1 MAKNKIMQKILSKRL
16 QICFA
21 VFFFLSFY
29 NTSLAQRVT
38 REQLKD
44 TLLPSFSA
52 YRDNYFITGVPL
64 QNDISKTTADA
75 KYQISFKQLITRHV
89 LPFQTQLFLTYTQKS
104 FWNIYEFSSPFQD
117 VNFNPGIGLASGIY
131 NRNDELMGIAEFKL
145 EHESNGREGEAS
157 RSWNS
162 LNLVYNARLNNRT
175 VLSVRGWLP
184 FSYSDNRDL
193 MDYIGY
199 GELNLSY
206 DLAPKWNLEVAARKG
221 AQWDWKGNLRSRLF
235 YRISKST
242 NQHLMLE
249 WYVGNAESL
258 IDYHEYENMIRI
270 GYAIKSPDLN
280 LLRGKK
286 NKPISD

>member
-1 MAKNKIMQKILSKRL
+1 MQMTITRL
-16 QICFA
+16 QIAFV
-21 VFFFLSFY
+21 VFFLFSFS
-29 NTSLAQRVT
+29 NASHAQRVT

-44 TLLPSFSA
+44 TILPSFSA

-64 QNDISKTTADA
+64 QNSISKTTADA
-75 KYQISFKQLITRHV
+75 KYQISFKQLITRHL
-89 LPFQTQLFLTYTQKS
+89 LPFETQLFLTYTQKS

-117 VNFNPGIGLASGIY
+117 VNFNPGIGLSSGIY
-131 NRNDELMGIAEFKL
+131 NGNNELTGITEFKL
-145 EHESNGREGEAS
+145 EHESNGRDGEAS

-162 LNLVYNARLNNRT
+162 VILAYHARLNDRT
-175 VLSVRGWLP
+175 ILSARGWIP

-193 MDYIGY
+193 IDYVGY

-206 DLAPKWNLEVAARKG
+206 DLAPNWNLEVSARKG
-221 AQWDWKGNLRSRLF
+221 PEWDWKGNVRSRVF

-258 IDYHEYENMIRI
+258 IDFHEYENMIRI

-286 NKPISD
+286 NKPVTE

>member
-1 MAKNKIMQKILSKRL
+1 MQKNIFNRL

-21 VFFFLSFY
+21 VFFFLTFY
-29 NTSLAQRVT
+29 NTSQAQRVT

-44 TLLPSFSA
+44 TVLPSFSA
-52 YRDNYFITGVPL
+52 YRDNYFITGIPL
-64 QNDISKTTADA
+64 QNEISKTTADA
-75 KYQISFKQLITRHV
+75 KYQISFKQLITRHT
-89 LPFQTQLFLTYTQKS
+89 LPLQTQLFLTYTQKS

-131 NRNDELMGIAEFKL
+131 NRNDELTGIAELKL

-162 LNLVYNARLNNRT
+162 VILAYNARVNNKT
-175 VLSVRGWLP
+175 ILSLRGWLP

-193 MDYIGY
+193 IDYIGY

-206 DLAPKWNLEVAARKG
+206 DLAPKWNLEISARKG
-221 AQWDWKGNLRSRLF
+221 AQWDWKGNLRSRVF

-242 NQHLMLE
+242 NQHIMLE
-249 WYVGNAESL
+249 WYIGNAESL
-258 IDYHEYENMIRI
+258 IDYQEYENMIRV

-286 NKPISD
+286 TKPISE

>member
-1 MAKNKIMQKILSKRL
+1 MYQFKISQL
-16 QICFA
+16 QVLFT
-21 VFFFLSFY
+21 VFFLLSFY
-29 NTSLAQRVT
+29 NTSQAQRVT

-75 KYQISFKQLITRHV
+75 KYQISFKQLVTRHV

-131 NRNDELMGIAEFKL
+131 NRNDELTGIAEFKL

-162 LNLVYNARLNNRT
+162 IILTYNARLNNKT
-175 VLSVRGWLP
+175 ILTLRGWFP
-184 FSYSDNRDL
+184 FGYSDNRDL
-193 MDYIGY
+193 IDYIGY
-199 GELNLSY
+199 GEANLSY
-206 DLAPKWNLEVAARKG
+206 DLAPKWNLEVSARKG
-221 AQWDWKGNLRSRLF
+221 AQWDWKGNVRSRVF

-286 NKPISD
+286 TKPIYE